1 MVLLRSIFL
10 CFHGPKIIDLWIS
23 GFWCNSCSKTLPQK
37 VCQNLAG
44 QAVHYLWHVWP
55 WGCDRSRPIVLDVT
69 LVWLD
74 GHASSCCRGRWGIHR
89 NPIRSLAPIS
99 GGNGIRT
106 RACRRIE
113 WIPATAHWWLLK
125 KLLKEWHLT
134 AWPFT
139 NHWKNY

>member
-1 MVLLRSIFL
+1 MFFL
-10 CFHGPKIIDLWIS
+10 CSGPSDFCRGTRDRDFDVIAVLKTI
-23 GFWCNSCSKTLPQK
+23 SKTLPQK
-37 VCQNLAG
+37 IWKNLTG

-55 WGCDRSRPIVLDVT
+55 WRCDRSRPIVLDVT
-69 LVWLD
+69 LVRLD